1 VHGLA
6 FSADGAMLASGSLDG
21 TAKLWD
27 LATGLQ
33 YAALA
38 GHTAGIDGIAL
49 SPDGKTLATGS
60 RDQTV
65 RLWDLTTATEEEVH
79 GPDR

>member
-1 VHGLA
+1 
-6 FSADGAMLASGSLDG
+6 LDG

-27 LATGLQ
+27 RATGLE
-33 YAALA
+33 YATLA
-38 GHTAGIDGIAL
+38 DHTGPIDGIAL

-65 RLWDLTTATEEEVH
+65 RLWDLTTATDEEVLAS
-79 GPDR
+79 DR